1 MFRFLL
7 WAILAALKPKALV
20 VAENLCLR
28 QQLLVLQRRQPRPYL
43 KTADRLFWVLASRWL
58 GGWRNLLLIVKAPN
72 SIEVASAWLAPLLV
86 VAITDEATDW
96 PSCNSPT
103 ASGSHPTNGHG
114 KPALGS
120 KANTG

>member
-7 WAILAALKPKALV
+7 WAILAALKPKALL

-28 QQLLVLQRRQPRPYL
+28 QQLLVLQRRQPGPYL
-43 KTADRLFWVLASRWL
+43 KTADRLFWVL
-58 GGWRNLLLIVKAPN
+58 
-72 SIEVASAWLAPLLV
+72 
-86 VAITDEATDW
+86 EATDR

-103 ASGSHPTNGHG
+103 ASGAHPTNGRG
-114 KPALGS
+114 KQTLGP